1 MRNKR
6 QYREKRPR
14 LGCMADRTTETIP
27 SFTRILARHSLCSAD
42 LPIPDAFDLFTRIG
56 SDPVVMSL
64 KPRAT
69 VPRTNVLGIYAST
82 AAALD
87 KMTAAQL
94 TALTER
100 LAQHFQLSA

>member
-1 MRNKR
+1 
-6 QYREKRPR
+6 
-14 LGCMADRTTETIP
+14 MADRQIETSP
-27 SFTRILARHSLCSAD
+27 SFTRILSKHGLCSAD
-42 LPIPDAFDLFTRIG
+42 LPIPAAFDLFTRIG
-56 SDPVVMSL
+56 SDPIVKAM

-87 KMTAAQL
+87 KMTAVQL